1 MKWNGT
7 LGQKYR
13 HINTDY
19 VYATV
24 LVDDYA
30 IWSNNYQ
37 SNMFEGTSD
46 AVLPVGPSSLAAA
59 NISNTNFALIAPQ
72 PMHDILVYNN
82 SDHFA
87 KPGNTAESTTG
98 GLMPSREYQIRWFK
112 MVKRLEQQQL

>member
-46 AVLPVGPSSLAAA
+46 AVLPVGPSSLAV
-59 NISNTNFALIAPQ
+59 NKYFKYKLCSNRTTTNARHLG
-72 PMHDILVYNN
+72 V
-82 SDHFA
+82 
-87 KPGNTAESTTG
+87 
-98 GLMPSREYQIRWFK
+98 
-112 MVKRLEQQQL
+112 